1 MGADGEIPVGA
12 GGENDGLPSGAP
24 SLICFAAMLGFLG
37 KPADP
42 AHLRHDLGLGSNE
55 AMVGDLLRLARRLE
69 VKAKPVRATAA
80 RLCCRPWRAWR
91 TAG

>member
-1 MGADGEIPVGA
+1 MGADGEVPVGA
-12 GGENDGLPSGAP
+12 GGEDDGLPSSAP

-55 AMVGDLLRLARRLE
+55 AMVGDLLRLAKRLE
-69 VKAKPVRATAA
+69 VKAKSVRAAAA
-80 RLCCRPWRAWR
+80 RLCRQPLA
-91 TAG
+91 A